1 MEIEK
6 RETVVQVLQVTLG
19 PSLLRPVKVDD
30 ASVRDISLSLNRAH
44 LSLA

>member
-1 MEIEK
+1 MEVEK

-19 PSLLRPVKVDD
+19 PSLRPVKVDD